1 MLFIA
6 KINIYLL
13 KFYIVLSIT
22 FKKMKKNSKNL
33 KKVVAAFFL
42 MAFIGSSVKAQT
54 TQTFSYTGSVQTF
67 TVPACVTS
75 ITVTASGA
83 AGGTGP
89 TYGNLGGLGGRVVC
103 VYSVAV
109 GQVLNIYVGGQTGY
123 NGGGPGATTYGAS
136 GGGASDIR
144 LGGTALA
151 NRVIVAGGGGGGGV
165 NCFASSNPGG
175 AGGGTTGASGW
186 QCSLQT
192 SYVGTGGTPTS
203 GGTSLGALGT
213 SGSLG
218 QGGTGNLSSYGGGGG
233 GGYYGGG
240 GGSYGGGGGGSSYTD
255 PVTVTNVIHTQG
267 IQSGNGLITFA
278 YNYAGAITGVSSTP
292 SVICLGS
299 SANLVASGQLTYTW
313 SPGGLNTSSITV
325 SPTSSTSY
333 TVRGTNTFNC
343 VSTAVITLTVNPGI
357 PVLTVANTASANAG
371 ICPNSTLILT
381 ASGAPSYTW
390 SGGITN
396 GSVFAPTITSNYT
409 VTAANAC
416 GTSSAVTSISIH
428 PLPLVTA
435 VASTASLCTGNSCTL
450 TGVGNATSYAW
461 FSTPV
466 VPSLANGVGV
476 FPSATTL
483 FTVIATSALSC
494 TNSAQTTITVVNTPA
509 LAPVLSPQLIC
520 IGGSSTITATGA
532 TNYVWTPGAFG
543 NVATIIVSP
552 TSSTTYT
559 LTKSNANCVDVKIF
573 SITVNPLP
581 SVFAISNPTV
591 VCANSSATLSG
602 GGANTYTW
610 TNSNPS
616 FSITG
621 AIVAVTP
628 SANTIYSVAASNGT
642 CSNTNTVLVATNP
655 NPTITIGATSTVI
668 CQNDPTTLTLGGALN
683 YTWTPSPMTG
693 TNVVVTPTITTLY
706 TALGV
711 NVYNC
716 TSSTSQIIIVNA
728 IPPINA
734 VTNRT
739 LVCVGGSATLTAFGA
754 NTYQWSTS
762 ANTTVTVVN
771 PLVTTVYSVTGFYTA
786 TTCQNTKTISISVFS
801 PSFSAMGSN
810 SVCIGGA
817 ITLSASGASTYTWN
831 VNPPSPFPSIVV
843 SPSVPT
849 VYVVSATSF
858 SNGVACI
865 SSQSKSISIYMNPT
879 ITATPER
886 TLICRGEITNL
897 LGFGGD
903 TYVWST
909 SQTGSA
915 VPVNPTALTIYSV
928 TGTDV
933 NGCVGTATTQLKVSS
948 CTGLSNYKI
957 ANTLLE
963 IYPNPNNGEFTIHAP
978 SDIHLNLMNE
988 LGEVIKVFTLNE
1000 NNGYKVSVKTI
1011 ANGIYFIVGQQ
1022 GDLKVNQKIVVT
1034 N

>member
-1 MLFIA
+1 MTSIGTNTNGA
-6 KINIYLL
+6 ICAGTS
-13 KFYIVLSIT
+13 VTLSTNGISNYNWST
-22 FKKMKKNSKNL
+22 GNTT
-33 KKVVAAFFL
+33 
-42 MAFIGSSVKAQT
+42 SSVIVV
-54 TQTFSYTGSVQTF
+54 S
-67 TVPACVTS
+67 P
-75 ITVTASGA
+75 TVT
-83 AGGTGP
+83 T
-89 TYGNLGGLGGRVVC
+89 T
-103 VYSVAV
+103 YSVS
-109 GQVLNIYVGGQTGY
+109 
-123 NGGGPGATTYGAS
+123 ATSSLACT
-136 GGGASDIR
+136 ASDQR
-144 LGGTALA
+144 S
-151 NRVIVAGGGGGGGV
+151 IVV
-165 NCFASSNPGG
+165 
-175 AGGGTTGASGW
+175 
-186 QCSLQT
+186 
-192 SYVGTGGTPTS
+192 Y
-203 GGTSLGALGT
+203 
-213 SGSLG
+213 
-218 QGGTGNLSSYGGGGG
+218 
-233 GGYYGGG
+233 
-240 GGSYGGGGGGSSYTD
+240 
-255 PVTVTNVIHTQG
+255 
-267 IQSGNGLITFA
+267 
-278 YNYAGAITGVSSTP
+278 SSTP
-292 SVICLGS
+292 
-299 SANLVASGQLTYTW
+299 
-313 SPGGLNTSSITV
+313 
-325 SPTSSTSY
+325 
-333 TVRGTNTFNC
+333 
-343 VSTAVITLTVNPGI
+343 
-357 PVLTVANTASANAG
+357 VLTIANTASANAG
-371 ICPNSTLILT
+371 ICPNSTLILI

-396 GSVFAPTITSNYT
+396 GSVFSPTVTSGYT
-409 VTAANAC
+409 VTSSNAC
-416 GTSSAVTSISIH
+416 GTSSAAISVSIH

-435 VASTASLCTGNSCTL
+435 VASTASLCSGNSCTL

-1000 NNGYKVSVKTI
+1000 NNAYKVSVKTI
-1011 ANGIYFIVGQQ
+1011 AYGIYFIVGQQ